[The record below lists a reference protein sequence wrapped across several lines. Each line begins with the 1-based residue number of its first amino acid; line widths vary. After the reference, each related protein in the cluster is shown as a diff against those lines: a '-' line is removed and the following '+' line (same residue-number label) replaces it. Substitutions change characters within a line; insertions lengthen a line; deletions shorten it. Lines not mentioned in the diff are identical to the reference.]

1 MLGEPSTAAGSHT
14 PSPSLCRPRS
24 RGCPWKGSQGGD
36 RDGYSGII
44 IGYPADRAGHRYI
57 NLYGSIV
64 VASLLRFE
72 K

>member
-44 IGYPADRAGHRYI
+44 IGTRLTGRGTGTI
-57 NLYGSIV
+57 NLYGSIA
-64 VASLLRFE
+64 VARLLRFE

>member
-44 IGYPADRAGHRYI
+44 IGYPADRAGHRYD
-57 NLYGSIV
+57 
-64 VASLLRFE
+64 
-72 K
+72 